1 MTTQAAALR
10 YAVRL
15 PVVLKY
21 VGQLCLVLAALTV
34 VLLGVSLLCG
44 EATLSVRYAIVSGS
58 LVILGAQLSRLRS
71 PARVQMNEGM
81 VVVAL
86 VFLLAPLLMA
96 YPLMAAGLSFVDAL
110 FEAISGVTTTGLST
124 LATVEDKPVSFL
136 FARAWMQWYG
146 GLGIVV
152 LSLALVVE
160 PGLAAKGLAATESGQ
175 DDLVG
180 GARAHARRVLLVYSL
195 LTGVGVV
202 GLWLLQI
209 GPLNAVVYTLAAV
222 STGGFA
228 AHDQS
233 IAGLGGWSVQGAVIL
248 LCFLGALP
256 FALYYHAPQNK
267 REAVHVLQVRTLLVS
282 GVLITFL
289 VGICLRFIQGSS
301 WSETLYHAPLLAF
314 SAHTTAGFSTT
325 PLAETSAA
333 AKLALIF
340 AMMIGGG
347 VGSTAGGFKILR
359 LVIVLRLIQL
369 TVVRTG
375 MTRHAV
381 IEPRLQGRRLLE
393 HELQDA
399 LLLVVLFLLV
409 IFVSWLPF
417 VMFGYDPLD
426 ALFEVVSATGTV
438 GLSVGITTA
447 ELPLA
452 LKSVLCLDMLL
463 GRLEIVA
470 WLVLVSPSTWVGK
483 RAERV

>member
-21 VGQLCLVLAALTV
+21 VGQLCLVLAALTG
-34 VLLGVSLLCG
+34 VLLGVSLLCR
-44 EATLSVRYAIVSGS
+44 EATFSVRYAIVSGG
-58 LVILGAQLSRLRS
+58 LVIFGAQLSRLHS

-96 YPLMAAGLSFVDAL
+96 YPLMAAGLNFVDAL

-124 LATVEDKPVSFL
+124 LATVEDKPASFL

-160 PGLAAKGLAATESGQ
+160 PGLAAKGLAMTESGQ

-180 GARAHARRVLLVYSL
+180 GARAHARRVLFVYSL
-195 LTGVGVV
+195 LTAGGIV
-202 GLWLLQI
+202 GLWLLQV
-209 GPLNAVVYTLAAV
+209 GPFNAVVYTLAAV

-256 FALYYHAPQNK
+256 FALYYHAHNK
-267 REAVHVLQVRTLLVS
+267 REAVHVLQMQTLLTS

-289 VGICLRFIQGSS
+289 VGLYMRITQGAS
-301 WSETLYHAPLLAF
+301 WSEALYHAPLLAF
-314 SAHTTAGFSTT
+314 SAQTTAGFSTT
-325 PLAETSAA
+325 SLAEIDAA

-340 AMMIGGG
+340 AMIIGGG
-347 VGSTAGGFKILR
+347 AGSTAGGFKILR

-369 TVVRTG
+369 AIVRTG
-375 MTRHAV
+375 MAKHAV

-399 LLLVVLFLLV
+399 LLLIVLFLMV

-417 VMFGYDPLD
+417 VMFGYNPLD

-438 GLSVGITTA
+438 GLSSGITST
-447 ELPLA
+447 ELPLV
-452 LKSVLCLDMLL
+452 LKAVLGLDMLL

-470 WLVLVSPSTWVGK
+470 WLVLIYPSTWLGK